1 MKRVDDQVPHS
12 DSVIGLL
19 VGEFLADIGC
29 HRYSPRT
36 VGIYGQALRDFDRF
50 LQSRSLRRVQNV
62 TATRIEEYRRHLQQ
76 RELSPAAEETYTRG
90 VKRFFDYLERKQM
103 VFENPFAGTGPI
115 HRTHRLLPVPNEAEM
130 RALLT
135 VPDVATALG
144 MRTRAILEVAYSTG
158 ARLEE
163 LSRMKLSDLDL
174 ANGTVRIMGKGNR
187 ERVVPLGRSAVGWVR
202 RYVVEVRA
210 RLLRGATTALWVKA
224 GGGPLG
230 SQAIGLSIHACAGK
244 AGIETPISPH
254 GIRRACATHMLSRG
268 AHPVELQ
275 MLLGHASLKHLS
287 RYLRVT
293 FREMRAI
300 HERSRLGQ

>member
-1 MKRVDDQVPHS
+1 MDDKATHS

-19 VGEFLADIGC
+19 VGEFLADIGYR
-29 HRYSPRT
+29 RYSPRT
-36 VGIYGQALRDFDRF
+36 VEIYGQALVDFGRF
-50 LQSRSLRRVQNV
+50 LQARGVAQVQAV
-62 TATRIEEYRRHLQQ
+62 TAATVEEYRRHLQ
-76 RELSPAAEETYTRG
+76 RRGFSPSGEETYTRA
-90 VKRFFDYLERKQM
+90 VKRFFDYLEGKQL
-103 VFENPFAGTGPI
+103 VFGNPFAGTGPVR
-115 HRTHRLLPVPNEAEM
+115 RTQKLMPVPSEAEM
-130 RALLT
+130 QSLLA
-135 VPDVATALG
+135 VPDVTTALG

-163 LSRMKLSDLDL
+163 LSRMKHADLDL